1 MIYFDNAAT
10 TLVKPPGVMEAVM
23 DAMQHMGNAAR
34 GGHAASL
41 KSSRIVY
48 ETRELLAELFHAK
61 DASRIAFTMNATES
75 LNMAI
80 AGTLSPGDHVI
91 TTALEHNSVLRPLY
105 RLQERGLR
113 LTVLPADEKGYIS
126 YDAMEKAIAQD
137 TKAVVCTHASN
148 LTGNVL
154 DLAKI
159 GAICKKHKLLFLVD
173 AAQTAG
179 IRPID
184 VEKMQISILCFTGH
198 KGLLGPQGTGG
209 IYVAP
214 GVEIM
219 PLIVGGSGI
228 LSYSQT
234 QPDQM
239 PEHLE
244 AGTLNSHGIAGLHA
258 ALQFILEKGVDRIC
272 REEWERTR
280 YFYEGIKNIPDI
292 RIYGDPEALW
302 HAPVLAVNLGTYDSS
317 RVADELMEDY
327 GIAVRAGAHCAPLM
341 HEALGTKRQGAVRFS
356 FSQFHTKAELDAG
369 IRALW
374 EMSQ

>member
-10 TLVKPPGVMEAVM
+10 TLKKPDGVIEAVTY
-23 DAMQHMGNAAR
+23 AMQNMGNAAR
-34 GGHAASL
+34 GAHDASL
-41 KSSRIVY
+41 KINRVIY

-80 AGTLSPGDHVI
+80 AGTLLPGDHVI

-105 RLQERGLR
+105 RLEEMGLR

-126 YDAMEKAIAQD
+126 DKALEEAISPD
-137 TKAVVCTHASN
+137 TRAVVCTHASN

-159 GAICKKHKLLFLVD
+159 GDICVRHGLLFLVD

-179 IRPID
+179 IIPID
-184 VEKMQISILCFTGH
+184 VERMHISILCFTGH

-214 GVEIM
+214 GVEIT
-219 PLIVGGSGI
+219 PLVVGGSGI
-228 LSYSQT
+228 SSYLRT
-234 QPDQM
+234 QPEAM
-239 PEHLE
+239 PAHLE
-244 AGTLNSHGIAGLHA
+244 AGTLNGHGIAGLHA
-258 ALQFILEKGVDRIC
+258 ALRFILEKGVAQIGKEE
-272 REEWERTR
+272 RELTR

-292 RIYGDPEALW
+292 RIYGDPEAVC
-302 HAPVLAVNLGTYDSS
+302 HAPVLAVNLGAADSAM
-317 RVADELMEDY
+317 VADELMEDY

-341 HEALGTKRQGAVRFS
+341 HQAFGTETQGAVRFS
-356 FSQFHTKAELDAG
+356 FSQFNTKAELDFG

-374 EMSQ
+374 EISQ

>member
-105 RLQERGLR
+105 RLQEQGLR

-179 IRPID
+179 ILPID

-198 KGLLGPQGTGG
+198 KGLFGPQGTGG
-209 IYVAP
+209 LYVRE
-214 GVEIM
+214 GLTLS
-219 PLIVGGSGI
+219 PLKSGGSGVH
-228 LSYSQT
+228 SFDRHHPT
-234 QPDQM
+234 DM
-239 PEHLE
+239 PTALE
-244 AGTLNSHGIAGLHA
+244 AGTLNGHGIAGLNA
-258 ALQFILEKGVDRIC
+258 GLDYIQSTGVENIHNKEISLAR
-272 REEWERTR
+272 R
-280 YFYEGIKNIPDI
+280 FLAGITDIPDLK
-292 RIYGDPEALW
+292 IYGDMDAPLRAPIISLNIGNMSSASVSDILW
-302 HAPVLAVNLGTYDSS
+302 
-317 RVADELMEDY
+317 EDY
-327 GIAVRAGAHCAPLM
+327 EICVRAGAHCAPLM
-341 HEALGTKRQGAVRFS
+341 HKTFGTEKQGAVRFS
-356 FSQFHTKAELDAG
+356 FSCFNTEAEIDTA
-369 IRALW
+369 IRAMH
-374 EMSQ
+374 EIAE